1 MNAATRTRSVM
12 DNVEELVDR
21 YTAIWNEPDPDRRRQ
36 GVAQLWSEDAVQIL
50 EPPQEVREAAAGLEV
65 TPTFQARGHRELE
78 ARVTRAYEEFV
89 ATAGNSFRPQDQGVR
104 PQDHGTR
111 LADVVTWRWEMVTNT
126 GEVAGGGLEFVVL
139 AADGRIQTDYQFIGT

>member
-65 TPTFQARGHRELE
+65 TPTFQARGHHELE

-89 ATAGNSFRPQDQGVR
+89 ATAGNSFRPQD
-104 PQDHGTR
+104 HGTR
-111 LADVVTWRWEMVTNT
+111 LADVVTWRWEMVTDT

-139 AADGRIQTDYQFIGT
+139 GADGRIQTDYQFIER

>member
-1 MNAATRTRSVM
+1 M
-12 DNVEELVDR
+12 DNVKELVDR

-50 EPPQEVREAAAGLEV
+50 EPPQEAREAAASLEV

-89 ATAGNSFRPQDQGVR
+89 ATTGNIFRPQAHEIR

-111 LADVVTWRWEMVTNT
+111 LADVVTFRWEMVTDA
-126 GEVAGGGLEFVVL
+126 GEVAAGGLEFVVL
-139 AADGRIQTDYQFIGT
+139 GADGRIQTDYQFIGM

>member
-1 MNAATRTRSVM
+1 MRSVM

-65 TPTFQARGHRELE
+65 TPTFQARGHHELE

-89 ATAGNSFRPQDQGVR
+89 ATAGNSFRPQD
-104 PQDHGTR
+104 HGKR
-111 LADVVTWRWEMVTNT
+111 LADVVTWRWEMVTDT

-139 AADGRIQTDYQFIGT
+139 GADGRIQTDYQFIER

>member
-1 MNAATRTRSVM
+1 MKAATRMRSVM
-12 DNVEELVDR
+12 DNVKELVDR

-65 TPTFQARGHRELE
+65 TPTFQARGHHELE

-89 ATAGNSFRPQDQGVR
+89 ATAGNSFRPK
-104 PQDHGTR
+104 DHGTR
-111 LADVVTWRWEMVTNT
+111 LADVVTWRWEMVTDT

-139 AADGRIQTDYQFIGT
+139 GADGRIQTDYQFIER

>member
-1 MNAATRTRSVM
+1 M
-12 DNVEELVDR
+12 DNVKELVDR
-21 YTAIWNEPDPDRRRQ
+21 YTAIWNEPDPDRRRE

-89 ATAGNSFRPQDQGVR
+89 ATAGNSFRPQN
-104 PQDHGTR
+104 HGKR

-139 AADGRIQTDYQFIGT
+139 GADGRIQMDYQFIGT

>member
-1 MNAATRTRSVM
+1 MRSVM
-12 DNVEELVDR
+12 DNVKELVDR

-65 TPTFQARGHRELE
+65 TPTFQARGHHELE

-89 ATAGNSFRPQDQGVR
+89 AMAGNSFRPQD
-104 PQDHGTR
+104 HGKR
-111 LADVVTWRWEMVTNT
+111 LADVVTWRWEMVTDT

-139 AADGRIQTDYQFIGT
+139 GADGRIQTDYQFIER

>member
-1 MNAATRTRSVM
+1 MKAATRMRSVM
-12 DNVEELVDR
+12 DNVKELVDR

-65 TPTFQARGHRELE
+65 TPTFQARGHHELE

-89 ATAGNSFRPQDQGVR
+89 ATAGNSFRPQD
-104 PQDHGTR
+104 HGKR
-111 LADVVTWRWEMVTNT
+111 LADVVTWRWEMVTDT

-139 AADGRIQTDYQFIGT
+139 GADGRIQTDYQFIER

>member
-1 MNAATRTRSVM
+1 M
-12 DNVEELVDR
+12 DNVTELVDR
-21 YTAIWNEPDPDRRRQ
+21 YTAIWNEPDPDRRRR

-50 EPPQEVREAAAGLEV
+50 EPPQEARDAAASLAV

-89 ATAGNSFRPQDQGVR
+89 ATTGNSFRPQGHDVR

-111 LADVVTWRWEMVTNT
+111 LADVVTWRWEMVTDT
-126 GEVAGGGLEFVVL
+126 GEVAAGGLQFVVL

>member
-1 MNAATRTRSVM
+1 M
-12 DNVEELVDR
+12 DNVKELVDR

-50 EPPQEVREAAAGLEV
+50 E
-65 TPTFQARGHRELE
+65 LE

-89 ATAGNSFRPQDQGVR
+89 ATAGNSFRPQDHGVR
-104 PQDHGTR
+104 PQDYGTR
-111 LADVVTWRWEMVTNT
+111 LADVVTWRWEIVTNT

-139 AADGRIQTDYQFIGT
+139 GPDGRIQTDYQFVGT